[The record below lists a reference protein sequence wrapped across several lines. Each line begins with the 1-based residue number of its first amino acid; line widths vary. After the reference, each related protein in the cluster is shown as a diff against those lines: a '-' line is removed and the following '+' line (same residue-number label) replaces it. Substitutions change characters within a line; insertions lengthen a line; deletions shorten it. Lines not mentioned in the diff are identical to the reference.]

1 MKKESFKHNHESR
14 CRAGEI
20 GTKTC
25 FVTKEEAPRTEML
38 RFVATPD
45 RQIVFDVAEKLPGR
59 GFWLKA
65 DTSVL
70 KQAIEKRLFCKAA
83 KGTVQIPEDLQSQ
96 VESAL
101 KDRCLNLL
109 GLCRKAGLLTFGY
122 EAVKKEIAKGN
133 VTAVFEASDAS
144 KREQQK
150 LFKENDPFS
159 VWQLLSRA
167 ELGMVAGQDE
177 VVHVALLHGNLS
189 DRAVQMAKKISL
201 YYGGQKVKG

>member
-1 MKKESFKHNHESR
+1 MKKENCKHNHKNRS
-14 CRAGEI
+14 RAGEV

-65 DTSVL
+65 DENIL
-70 KQAIEKRLFCKAA
+70 KQAIEKRLFYKAA

-96 VESAL
+96 VENAL

-122 EAVKKEIAKGN
+122 EAVKKEITKGT
-133 VTAVFEASDAS
+133 VVAVFEASDAS

-159 VWQLLSRA
+159 MWQILSRS
-167 ELGMVAGQDE
+167 ELGTVAGQDE
-177 VVHVALLHGNLS
+177 VVHVALLNGSLS
-189 DRAVQMAKKISL
+189 DRAVQMAQKISL
-201 YYGGQKVKG
+201 YFDGQRVKG